1 MRTFKF
7 RAYEDDKM
15 YYQVRCGGVFDDI
28 PTAPTVWDEKQGD
41 WLNLTGQP
49 HTLIMQFTGLKD
61 KNGKEIYEGDIV
73 IRSVYQTTKREN
85 NDGSSS
91 TLIHTNKPKTQTMGI
106 VKYSEK
112 DVGFE
117 TGNPSIWLGHYDD
130 IEVIGNI
137 YENPDLI
144 NK

>member
-7 RAYEDDKM
+7 RAYEDGVM

-41 WLNLTGQP
+41 WSNLTGQP
-49 HTLIMQFTGLKD
+49 HTLIMQYTGLKD
-61 KNGKEIYEGDIV
+61 KKGKEVYEGDIV
-73 IRSVYQTTKREN
+73 QIKFYFGLVKFKVIFVDGGFYLSSIYEEN
-85 NDGSSS
+85 SGYDRF
-91 TLIHTNKPKTQTMGI
+91 I
-106 VKYSEK
+106 YEYK
-112 DVGFE
+112 DFG
-117 TGNPSIWLGHYDD
+117 

-137 YENPDLI
+137 FENQELI